1 MFDHVQPMLLVEM
14 EQDLGVR
21 VGTKDVPARGQL
33 SSQFAIV
40 VNFAV
45 ERDDKR
51 GLGGSLVQ
59 GHRLNAIGT
68 GVDDREAATDQSQ
81 SAVSADP
88 FSHGVRAA
96 TDHGGRN
103 AGKGLAVFRRRVWPL

>member
-1 MFDHVQPMLLVEM
+1 MFDHVQPMLLVKM

-21 VGTKDVPARGQL
+21 VGAKDVPARSQL

-45 ERDDKR
+45 ERDDQG

-68 GVDDREAATDQSQ
+68 EVDDREAATGQSQ
-81 SAVSADP
+81 SAVKADP
-88 FSHGVRAA
+88 LPHSARAP
-96 TDHGGRN
+96 TDHGSRN
-103 AGKGLAVFRRRVWPL
+103 PGNA